1 MTTTY
6 MTPVEKQM
14 YGCTEEYLKA
24 CATTATNFNM
34 FIAGKLSDAQECIA
48 MGDKNQAL
56 KFINQ
61 VKFLIFTFTDTRNE
75 TVLVNYDETSV

>member
-1 MTTTY
+1 

-34 FIAGKLSDAQECIA
+34 FIAGKLSDVQEL
-48 MGDKNQAL
+48 MGMGNFEKAN
-56 KFINQ
+56 KVTNQ

-75 TVLVNYDETSV
+75 TVLVNYDEVSV